1 MEPISKDD
9 LTNSRR
15 KAMRNLQQRDDIII
29 TKADKGGAVVIM
41 NVEDYITKGKRQLS
55 DTNNYQK
62 LNINRTKLHT
72 KKMKT
77 VE

>member
-15 KAMRNLQQRDDIII
+15 KAMRNLQQRDDVI
-29 TKADKGGAVVIM
+29 TKADKGGALVIM
-41 NVEDYITKGKRQLS
+41 DVEDYITKGKRQLS